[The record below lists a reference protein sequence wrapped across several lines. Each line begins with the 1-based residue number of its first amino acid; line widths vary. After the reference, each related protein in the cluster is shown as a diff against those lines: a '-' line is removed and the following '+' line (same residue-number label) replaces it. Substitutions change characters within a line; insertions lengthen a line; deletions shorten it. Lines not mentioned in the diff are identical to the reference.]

1 MLWLDLSC
9 GVSGDMLLGALIGL
23 GAPLD
28 ELNRH
33 LASLPDDLS
42 VSLSQGTS
50 YGFGGL
56 KARVTS
62 PNLCPGHWIS
72 GAGHQVEGDHHHDEH
87 HQDGHHHHHDEHH
100 HHHHDDEHHH
110 HHDEHH
116 HDGHQHHH
124 DGHQHHHD
132 ELHHH
137 HHDHEHHHHHRGLRQ
152 IEELLRNSTFPQE
165 VLETAL
171 RAFRLIAEAEGTAH
185 GVSAE
190 EVHFHEVGALDSI
203 ADLVGCSWAW
213 HALGCPALVGG
224 DLNLG
229 GGFVRCAHGRLAVPA
244 PAVAL
249 LASDL
254 RVYSSGDCEKATPT
268 GVALLKAF
276 GLTQGPLKPGRLLA
290 RAYSLGDR
298 DTGEPNGLTALLVQE
313 EDQSPSEVMV
323 VETWVDDMSGQ
334 DWPRL
339 FEKLKEAGAIE
350 WFLAQGLGKKGRP
363 AQSLTV
369 LCPKEALQ
377 ALARA
382 LFEHSTTLG
391 LRYRTAMRLT
401 CQRRVEELNCEGSPL
416 RVKRAFFDGVEMGSS
431 LEYEDLASF
440 CDALGLSLEEGRKKI
455 LKEGRS

>member
-9 GVSGDMLLGALIGL
+9 GVSGDMLLGALLAL

-28 ELNRH
+28 ELNAH

-42 VSLSQGTS
+42 VAVTEGTS
-50 YGFGGL
+50 YGFGGV

-62 PNLCPGHWIS
+62 PHLRPGHWI
-72 GAGHQVEGDHHHDEH
+72 GADE
-87 HQDGHHHHHDEHH
+87 GHHVGH
-100 HHHHDDEHHH
+100 EHHH
-110 HHDEHH
+110 HHDHH
-116 HDGHQHHH
+116 
-124 DGHQHHHD
+124 
-132 ELHHH
+132 EHHH
-137 HHDHEHHHHHRGLRQ
+137 HHDHEHHHDHSHRGLAEIQ
-152 IEELLRNSTFPQE
+152 KLLTQSTFPKP
-165 VLETAL
+165 VVDTAL
-171 RAFRLIAEAEGTAH
+171 KAFDLIAKAEAKAH
-185 GVSAE
+185 GVTVE

-203 ADLVGCSWAW
+203 VDLVGCSWAW

-276 GLTQGPLKPGRLLA
+276 GLTQGPLKLGRLLA

-313 EDQSPSEVMV
+313 EGDQSPSEVMV

-369 LCPKEALQ
+369 LCPKEALH

-391 LRYRTAMRLT
+391 LRYRPAKRLT
-401 CQRRVEELNCEGSPL
+401 CQRRVEELSCEGSPV
-416 RVKRAFFDGVEMGSS
+416 RVKRAFFDGAEMGSS